1 MKPKYFLYLVFLA
14 AIWGLSFSFIKIATP
29 EFGSFALAFM
39 RIILAAL
46 FLIFVSILMGQ
57 GKVLLK
63 IMLQKDKRWHW
74 LISGLVGQLFPFIL
88 YAKAELTISAS
99 TASILNATTPI
110 WAAVVAFFWL
120 NKKFSLIQVLGI
132 VISFIGVSI
141 LVSNTSLN
149 ASIDYNQSSLMG
161 SGAILLATF
170 FYGYGSNYLKRYLND
185 IPPLQVATAS
195 TIYAA
200 IAGLPLALYFWPS
213 TPISTQAW
221 SATLL
226 LGILCTGFAFIIFF
240 ELISKVDATS
250 AVSVTFLIPIFGVF
264 WGVSYLNESLTTTML
279 VSMTVILIGVIMSNL
294 PPKKHS
300 RKAI

>member
-46 FLIFVSILMGQ
+46 FLIIVSILMGQ
-57 GKVLLK
+57 GRILLK
-63 IMLQKDKRWHW
+63 IILQKDKRWHW

-99 TASILNATTPI
+99 AASILNATTPI
-110 WAAVVAFFWL
+110 WAAIVAFFWL
-120 NKKFSLIQVLGI
+120 KKKFSIIQITGI
-132 VISFIGVSI
+132 VISFVGVSI
-141 LVSNTSLN
+141 LVSS
-149 ASIDYNQSSLMG
+149 SSLHTNSDFAKSNLLG
-161 SGAILLATF
+161 SAAILLATF
-170 FYGYGSNYLKRYLND
+170 FYGYGSNYLKKYLND
-185 IPPLQVATAS
+185 IAPLQVATAS

-200 IAGLPLALYFWPS
+200 IAGLPLAIYFWPDTS
-213 TPISTQAW
+213 ISSEAW
-221 SATLL
+221 NATLL
-226 LGILCTGFAFIIFF
+226 LGLLCTGFAFIIFF

-250 AVSVTFLIPIFGVF
+250 AVSVTFLIPVFGVF

-279 VSMTVILIGVIMSNL
+279 VSMIVILVGVIMSNL
-294 PPKKHS
+294 PQKKS
-300 RKAI
+300 PQ